1 MKMGRTARE
10 IIVEADGMNVMDEA
24 EMTGS

>member
-10 IIVEADGMNVMDEA
+10 IIVKADGINVTDEA
-24 EMTGS
+24 ER